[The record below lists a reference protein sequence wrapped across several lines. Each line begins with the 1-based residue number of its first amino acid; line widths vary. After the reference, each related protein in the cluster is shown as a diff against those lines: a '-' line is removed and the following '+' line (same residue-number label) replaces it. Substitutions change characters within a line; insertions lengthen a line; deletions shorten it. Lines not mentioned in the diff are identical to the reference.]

1 MEEIWKII
9 DATLGRYEVSNKG
22 HVRKDGK
29 ICRISS
35 TRGYMQ
41 ISIAFIF
48 GRRTVAI
55 HRLVM
60 SYFSEVPRNHS
71 KLQINHKDGNKN
83 NNCVENL
90 EWCTPKQ
97 NQQHRINVLGKD
109 VKGKN
114 NPMYGK
120 SGTASPVFKGYI
132 YQVDPKTG
140 EIKAK
145 YAGSCE
151 ASKAMKCSACNIIR
165 AVKSKKCYKGYLW
178 QRLLNENKWQADLK
192 PRELLETP

>member
-60 SYFSEVPRNHS
+60 AYFSEVPRSHS
-71 KLQINHKDGNKN
+71 KLQINHKDGQSKN
-83 NNCVENL
+83 CIF
-90 EWCTPKQ
+90 PPHGH
-97 NQQHRINVLGKD
+97 QQRN
-109 VKGKN
+109 
-114 NPMYGK
+114 
-120 SGTASPVFKGYI
+120 
-132 YQVDPKTG
+132 
-140 EIKAK
+140 
-145 YAGSCE
+145 
-151 ASKAMKCSACNIIR
+151 SADGC
-165 AVKSKKCYKGYLW
+165 
-178 QRLLNENKWQADLK
+178 
-192 PRELLETP
+192 